1 MRTGMEAR
9 RWDTA
14 PFIAETQTTIMEI
27 LARAED
33 ADALKEVLPKA
44 LAFVNKV
51 TDALRTGHVPL
62 EKLLMSQK
70 LSRELGEY
78 SSPSPAARAVRQLEA
93 TGKEVR
99 PGQRVRFLFTQG
111 KPGVRAWDVPDQP
124 DPRCVDVKRYQTLL
138 KRAVD
143 TVLDLIKQS
152 VYGGEDEECLYLF
165 PVKSAEPLGEGGTQR
180 LGGDNLSS
188 KHNSFKVIR

>member
-1 MRTGMEAR
+1 MEAR

-27 LARAED
+27 LAKAED
-33 ADALKEVLPKA
+33 ADHLKEVYPKA
-44 LAFVNKV
+44 QVFVHEV
-51 TDALRTGHVPL
+51 TEALRTGRVPL
-62 EKLLMSQK
+62 EKLLVSQK

-99 PGQRVRFLFTQG
+99 PGQRVRFLFILG

-143 TVLDLIKQS
+143 TVLDPIKQS